1 MRSFQRSRYVLSHE
15 EKQRGRKGEHGGQ
28 SKNCSLRTER
38 VYGDVCGC
46 VCARTSGYLH
56 LCLCVFLLVCVHVN
70 ERSTLRDASEE
81 SHFRECLC
89 ALGKEV
95 WRHYFCHFGV
105 WVPMACEGA
114 GEELG
119 GGREKEAGGERET

>member
-1 MRSFQRSRYVLSHE
+1 MLPENRE
-15 EKQRGRKGEHGGQ
+15 GIW
-28 SKNCSLRTER
+28 
-38 VYGDVCGC
+38 GC
-46 VCARTSGYLH
+46 VW
-56 LCLCVFLLVCVHVN
+56 LCVRAHQWLFAFVFMCVLLVCMHVN

-105 WVPMACEGA
+105 WIPMACEGA

-119 GGREKEAGGERET
+119 GGREKEAGGERGT